1 VRLWCTVMSHV
12 HSGGSHLLPGP
23 ITVALLLAGLVYLCG
38 WLRLRTV
45 SPTLVPAWRVA
56 CGLAG
61 LVVIWV
67 AVGSPLATL
76 DHEWLTAHMVQHLL
90 LMSVAPPLIWVGAF
104 VIAVRHGLP
113 QFAIAVV
120 RSLCRWPTVRGIGGA
135 IVHPAVCWCAAALT
149 LTVWHVPA
157 ALTTA
162 MHSNT
167 WHLIQH
173 ASFLVS
179 GLLFWWPVV
188 RPWPN
193 ARTEPQWSMVLYL
206 FLATL
211 PCDVLAAFLV
221 FSERLAYPIYLVG
234 SGRTEASVLADQEFA
249 GALMWTCV
257 TMIYLVAGTMVSIR
271 LLAWPRSLRTSY

>member
-1 VRLWCTVMSHV
+1 M
-12 HSGGSHLLPGP
+12 
-23 ITVALLLAGLVYLCG
+23 
-38 WLRLRTV
+38 
-45 SPTLVPAWRVA
+45 PTWRVA

-76 DHEWLTAHMVQHLL
+76 DHQWLTAHMVQHLL
-90 LMSVAPPLIWVGAF
+90 LMSVASPLIWLGEPVMAM
-104 VIAVRHGLP
+104 RHGLP
-113 QFAIAVV
+113 QFAITVI
-120 RSLCRWPTVRGIGGA
+120 RSLCRLQIVQRIGCVIA
-135 IVHPAVCWCAAALT
+135 HPAFCWCAAALT

-162 MHSNT
+162 MHSKA

-188 RPWPN
+188 QPWPSP
-193 ARTEPQWSMVLYL
+193 RTEPQWSMVLYL

-211 PCDVLAAFLV
+211 PCDVLAALLV

-234 SGRTEASVLADQEFA
+234 SGHSEASVLADQEFA

-257 TMIYLVAGTMVSIR
+257 TIIYLVAGMMLSIR

>member
-1 VRLWCTVMSHV
+1 MQHV
-12 HSGGSHLLPGP
+12 HPGGPHFFPGP
-23 ITVALLLAGLVYLCG
+23 ITVALLVAGLVYLCG

-45 SPTLVPAWRVA
+45 SPTVVPAWRVT
-56 CGLAG
+56 CGLSG
-61 LVVIWV
+61 LLSVWV
-67 AVGSPLATL
+67 AVGSPLAAL
-76 DHEWLTAHMVQHLL
+76 DHEWLTAHMIQHLL
-90 LMSVAPPLIWVGAF
+90 LMSVAAPLIWLGTPILAM
-104 VIAVRHGLP
+104 RHGLP
-113 QFAIAVV
+113 RQVV
-120 RSLCRWPTVRGIGGA
+120 SLVSSSCRLPVVQHIGGVIA
-135 IVHPAVCWCAAALT
+135 HPAFCWCAAAVT

-188 RPWPN
+188 QPWPS
-193 ARTEPQWSMVLYL
+193 ARMEPQWSMVLYL

-211 PCDVLAAFLV
+211 PCDVLAAFLI

-234 SGRTEASVLADQEFA
+234 SGRSEASVLADQEYA

-257 TMIYLVAGTMVSIR
+257 TIIYLVAGTIVSIR

>member
-1 VRLWCTVMSHV
+1 
-12 HSGGSHLLPGP
+12 
-23 ITVALLLAGLVYLCG
+23 
-38 WLRLRTV
+38 
-45 SPTLVPAWRVA
+45 VPAWRVA

-61 LVVIWV
+61 FLLIWV
-67 AVGSPLATL
+67 AVVSPLAIL
-76 DHEWLTAHMVQHLL
+76 DHQWLTAHMVQHLL
-90 LMSVAPPLIWVGAF
+90 LMSVASPLIWLSAP
-104 VIAVRHGLP
+104 VIAMRHGLP

-120 RSLCRWPTVRGIGGA
+120 RSLCRLQIVQRIGRA
-135 IVHPAVCWCAAALT
+135 IVRPAFCWCAAALT
-149 LTVWHVPA
+149 LTVWHLPA

-162 MHSNT
+162 MHSNA

-188 RPWPN
+188 QPWPS

-211 PCDVLAAFLV
+211 PCDVLAALLV

-234 SGRTEASVLADQEFA
+234 SGRSEASVLADQEFA

-257 TMIYLVAGTMVSIR
+257 TIIYLVAGTMVSLR

>member
-1 VRLWCTVMSHV
+1 MPHV
-12 HSGGSHLLPGP
+12 HPGGPHFFPGP
-23 ITVALLLAGLVYLCG
+23 ITVALLVAGLVYLCG
-38 WLRLRTV
+38 WLQLRTV
-45 SPTLVPAWRVA
+45 SPTVVPAWRVA

-61 LVVIWV
+61 FLLIWV
-67 AVGSPLATL
+67 AVVSPLAIL
-76 DHEWLTAHMVQHLL
+76 DHQWLTAHMVQHLL
-90 LMSVAPPLIWVGAF
+90 LMSVAAPLIWLSAP
-104 VIAVRHGLP
+104 VIAMRHGLP

-120 RSLCRWPTVRGIGGA
+120 RSLCRLQIVQRIGRA
-135 IVHPAVCWCAAALT
+135 IVRPAFCWCAAALT
-149 LTVWHVPA
+149 LTLWHVPA
-157 ALTTA
+157 VLTTA
-162 MHSNT
+162 MHSNA

-188 RPWPN
+188 QPWPS

-211 PCDVLAAFLV
+211 PCDVLAALLV

-234 SGRTEASVLADQEFA
+234 SGRSEASVLADQEFA

-257 TMIYLVAGTMVSIR
+257 TIIYLVAGTMVSLR